1 VRDTLRDALDVV
13 DAITRQSCAEEV
25 LNLVHDAVSQFG
37 CDGLMF
43 LGLPARNQSYHD
55 VVVGK
60 RLPEE
65 WARTYEQRQYLHSDP
80 IVRQLRGARRPFEWK
95 DVCFDSERFPRSREV
110 MHVRADFGFR
120 HGFVVPVPGPRGA
133 SAGVFMG
140 GERPDFP
147 AHVKPALHMM
157 SLYAFERISDLQ
169 PRPRAP
175 DTGLTSREREVLT
188 WTAAG
193 KSAWEIGAIL
203 SISTRTVNEHAQ
215 TAMRKLGAGNRTH
228 AVALALRD
236 GLISV

>member
-1 VRDTLRDALDVV
+1 MRDTLRDALDVIDATSAVTSV
-13 DAITRQSCAEEV
+13 DAV
-25 LNLVHDAVSQFG
+25 LNLVYEAVSQFG
-37 CDGLMF
+37 CDGLML
-43 LGLPARNQSYHD
+43 LGLPARGQSYHD

-80 IVRQLRGARRPFEWK
+80 IVRHLRGARRPFEWK
-95 DVCFDSERFPRSREV
+95 DVDFHSERFPRSSEV

-120 HGFVVPVPGPRGA
+120 NGFVVPIPGPRGA

-140 GERPDFP
+140 GDRPAFP
-147 AHVKPALHMM
+147 AYVKPALHIM
-157 SLYAFERISDLQ
+157 SLYAFEKITDLR
-169 PRPRAP
+169 PRPRTSDA
-175 DTGLTSREREVLT
+175 GLTSREREVLT

-193 KSAWEIGAIL
+193 KSAWEIGEIL

>member
-1 VRDTLRDALDVV
+1 MRDTLRDALDVV
-13 DAITRQSCAEEV
+13 DATSRVSSVEEV
-25 LNLVHDAVSQFG
+25 LNLVYDAVSQFG
-37 CDGLMF
+37 CDGLML
-43 LGLPARNQSYHD
+43 LGLPEYGQNYHD

-80 IVRQLRGARRPFEWK
+80 IVRHLRGARKPFEWR
-95 DVCFDSERFPRSREV
+95 DVDFHSERFPRSGEV

-120 HGFVVPVPGPRGA
+120 NGFVVPIPGPKGA

-140 GERPDFP
+140 GQRPIFP
-147 AHVKPALHMM
+147 AQAKPALHMI
-157 SLYAFERISDLQ
+157 SLYAFEKITDLR
-169 PRPRAP
+169 PRPRTP
-175 DTGLTSREREVLT
+175 DAGLTVREREVLT

-193 KSAWEIGAIL
+193 KSAWEIGEIL

-215 TAMRKLGAGNRTH
+215 TAMRKLGAANRTH

-236 GLISV
+236 GSICI